1 MNIGK
6 QVYLLIIAVAVMIG
20 SCGKRDSD
28 EETAEKYFQSLGEN
42 QARLLVQINGKE
54 FYSDASVFGGQILLS
69 DNVLNI
75 SLTDQFGGK
84 TMLSLAKEKWY
95 EQHPIRC
102 VIEPDA
108 PDGTSLKIGKII
120 DKQQMIG
127 EGYMMT
133 KGEISAPVFTKD
145 KMIFKIKGEV
155 GKYSDFQRPDQFLP
169 VEGMIVYK
177 KPAVSLGNI
186 TEKEAFSSMIPN

>member
-6 QVYLLIIAVAVMIG
+6 QVFLLIMAVAAVIS

-28 EETAEKYFQSLGEN
+28 EAIAEKYLQSLGEN
-42 QARLLVQINGKE
+42 EARLLVRIGGKE
-54 FYSDASVFGGQILLS
+54 FYPEASVFGGQVLLS
-69 DNVLNI
+69 DNILNM

-84 TMLSLAKEKWY
+84 VMISLAKEKWY
-95 EQHPIRC
+95 EQSPIRDR
-102 VIEPDA
+102 IA
-108 PDGTSLKIGKII
+108 SDGPGATSLKIGKII

-133 KGEISAPVFTKD
+133 KGEISAPVFTKE
-145 KMIFKIKGEV
+145 KMIFKIKGQV

-169 VEGMIVYK
+169 VEGIIVYK